1 MTQYHAGK
9 KMMGHSPQQ
18 ENLEHDVMQPSSHW
32 SAARWHVTL
41 RGPDGGLWGSAGARV
56 KNGGSRSAFIRT
68 PEPSLCRWT
77 LLRVSDRCGRE
88 RGRKCI
94 MGRVLFVLGA
104 FLLTSSLPPGGA
116 VECPVQCVCET
127 RPWYTPQSVFQQAVT
142 VDCNELHFN
151 DIPGNISSDTQ
162 VLLLQS
168 NNISSVSRELER
180 LTNLTELD
188 LSENQLTQVRGVGA
202 WSLVTLYL
210 EENRI
215 EELDDESLKNLS
227 RLEELYLNHNR
238 ISSITPGAFVGV
250 ANLLRLHLNAN
261 RLVAVDSRWFQS
273 LPSLEI
279 LMLGDNPILG
289 LEDNNFL
296 PLSRLHSLVLAGM
309 GLTSVPA
316 AAFVGLDYLESLSLC
331 DNRLRSVPQDALN
344 LLPNL
349 KFLDLNRNPME
360 RLQRGDFKDL
370 QHLEELSVNNMD
382 ALVLVEAE
390 TFRNLPGLVKVDLS
404 NNAILSHLHARAFR
418 GVSSLRTLL
427 LHNSRLRLLSGDL
440 LEALPSLEELSLYS
454 DPLRCDCLS
463 GWARHLGN
471 ESHVRLLESSSTR
484 CSSPPG
490 LIGRELREVAAN
502 VGGGADACL
511 PLIDVDSFVSELN
524 ANVGETVT
532 LKCSADADPSPQF
545 YWVTPTGDKVRPE
558 AAPIT
563 SKEGR
568 ALTPDRKYQV
578 THLGTLVM
586 QHVAPSDAGAYTC
599 VAWNVA
605 GADTKSATVSVDA
618 PGSPRLHWRGRGEE
632 GGSRALLVTA
642 KVVSARSMVLAW
654 AFHPRGGGASNPQDT
669 PLPLPRWSSAA
680 VHINNAHIS
689 YTAKVPVDV
698 QEYNLTHLLPAS
710 DYHVCLTIVAAPSS
724 LGHTS
729 CLNVTTKGAGF
740 TVAPAPMP
748 SRRSGVALAA
758 ATGAIFA
765 VSIMALLVFYMGR
778 RRRASFAPSLKK
790 YMQHA
795 AAAAIPLHE
804 YPPLITLWE
813 GDKDKEG
820 GAPAGSHIDTTKTY
834 TW

>member
-1 MTQYHAGK
+1 
-9 KMMGHSPQQ
+9 
-18 ENLEHDVMQPSSHW
+18 
-32 SAARWHVTL
+32 
-41 RGPDGGLWGSAGARV
+41 
-56 KNGGSRSAFIRT
+56 
-68 PEPSLCRWT
+68 
-77 LLRVSDRCGRE
+77 
-88 RGRKCI
+88 
-94 MGRVLFVLGA
+94 MGRGLFVLGA

-180 LTNLTELD
+180 FTNLTELD
-188 LSENQLTQVRGVGA
+188 LSENQLTQVSCARARTHARGDLEVKVYVCQVRGVGA

-309 GLTSVPA
+309 GLTSVPT

-360 RLQRGDFKDL
+360 RLQRGDFKGL

-390 TFRNLPGLVKVDLS
+390 TFQNLPGLVKVDLS

-440 LEALPSLEELSLYS
+440 LETLPSLEELSLYS

-484 CSSPPG
+484 CSSPPS
-490 LIGRELREVAAN
+490 LIGRELREVAA
-502 VGGGADACL
+502 VAGGGGADACL

-524 ANVGETVT
+524 ASTGETMT
-532 LKCSADADPSPQF
+532 LKCSADADPAPQF
-545 YWVTPTGDKVRPE
+545 YWVTPTGDKVSPE
-558 AAPIT
+558 ASPIT
-563 SKEGR
+563 SEEGR
-568 ALTPDRKYQV
+568 TPDRKYQV

-605 GADTKSATVSVDA
+605 GADTKSVTVSVDA
-618 PGSPRLHWRGRGEE
+618 PGSPRLPGRGRGEAR
-632 GGSRALLVTA
+632 GSCALLVTA
-642 KVVSARSMVLAW
+642 KAVNVHSMVLAW
-654 AFHPRGGGASNPQDT
+654 TFDPWGGGASTPQDT

-710 DYHVCLTIVAAPSS
+710 DYHVCLTVVAAPSS

-740 TVAPAPMP
+740 TVAPVP

-758 ATGAIFA
+758 ATGSVFA

-778 RRRASFAPSLKK
+778 RRMSFAPSLKK
-790 YMQHA
+790 YMQH

-813 GDKDKEG
+813 GESDKDKEG
-820 GAPAGSHIDTTKTY
+820 RAPTGSHIDTTKTY

>member
-1 MTQYHAGK
+1 
-9 KMMGHSPQQ
+9 
-18 ENLEHDVMQPSSHW
+18 
-32 SAARWHVTL
+32 
-41 RGPDGGLWGSAGARV
+41 
-56 KNGGSRSAFIRT
+56 
-68 PEPSLCRWT
+68 
-77 LLRVSDRCGRE
+77 
-88 RGRKCI
+88 
-94 MGRVLFVLGA
+94 MGRRVLLFVLGA
-104 FLLTSSLPPGGA
+104 FLLTSSLPPGAA

-331 DNRLRSVPQDALN
+331 DNRLRFVPQDALN

-360 RLQRGDFKDL
+360 RLQQGDFKDI
-370 QHLEELSVNNMD
+370 QHLEELSVNNMG

-390 TFRNLPGLVKVDLS
+390 TFQNLPGLVKVDLS
-404 NNAILSHLHARAFR
+404 NNAILSHLHARAFS

-440 LEALPSLEELSLYS
+440 LEALPSLEELSLYL

-471 ESHVRLLESSSTR
+471 ESHIRLLESSSTR
-484 CSSPPG
+484 CSSPPS
-490 LIGRELREVAAN
+490 LIGRELREVAAAAGR
-502 VGGGADACL
+502 GGTDACL
-511 PLIDVDSFVSELN
+511 PLIDVDSFASELN
-524 ANVGETVT
+524 ASAGETMT
-532 LKCSADADPSPQF
+532 LKCSADADPAPQF
-545 YWVTPTGDKVRPE
+545 YWVTPTGDKVSPE

-563 SKEGR
+563 SEEGR

-605 GADTKSATVSVDA
+605 GADTKSVTVSVDA
-618 PGSPRLHWRGRGEE
+618 PGSPRLPGSGRGEE
-632 GGSRALLVTA
+632 RGSRALLVTA
-642 KVVSARSMVLAW
+642 KAVNAHSMVLAW
-654 AFHPRGGGASNPQDT
+654 TFDPRGGGASTPQDT

-680 VHINNAHIS
+680 VHINSAHIS

-710 DYHVCLTIVAAPSS
+710 DYHVCLTVVAAPSS

-740 TVAPAPMP
+740 TVAPVP
-748 SRRSGVALAA
+748 SRCSGVALAA
-758 ATGAIFA
+758 ATGSIFA

-778 RRRASFAPSLKK
+778 RRTSFAPSLKK
-790 YMQHA
+790 YMQHV
-795 AAAAIPLHE
+795 AAAIPLHE
-804 YPPLITLWE
+804 FPPLITLWE
-813 GDKDKEG
+813 GESDKDKEG
-820 GAPAGSHIDTTKTY
+820 RAPTGSHIDTTKTY